1 MVPTYFLD
9 FKLEKDRTYEHIIP
23 NGWNSMI
30 IVYKGSL
37 DLQNGAQNLKTFDG
51 AVLER
56 TDNSET
62 IKIRA
67 LEDGASFIL
76 LAGQQIN
83 EPIARK
89 SNYVMNTP
97 EECE

>member
-1 MVPTYFLD
+1 
-9 FKLEKDRTYEHIIP
+9 
-23 NGWNSMI
+23 MI

-56 TDNSET
+56 KVNSET